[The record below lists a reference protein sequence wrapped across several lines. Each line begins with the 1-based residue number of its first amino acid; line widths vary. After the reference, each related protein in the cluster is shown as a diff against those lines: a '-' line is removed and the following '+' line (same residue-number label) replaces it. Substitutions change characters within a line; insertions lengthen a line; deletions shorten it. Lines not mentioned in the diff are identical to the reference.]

1 MALPIGVALTAGQGP
16 VGTAFAVAPS
26 FLVTAAHVVRDSETV
41 YLFVPHYGE
50 VTGRVCGR
58 DTEFDVALLTVAH
71 PIHADMIASVEEAG
85 LQHVTL
91 PFTASGW
98 PRSRHFRTDPV
109 TISGRVVDVAATIF
123 DGRPAIQL
131 YCHEVG
137 AGLDPH
143 GLSGAPISVIRANG
157 SMDTIGVVSWSP
169 TSARMTID
177 GGTIFASPL
186 ALALQRMSEGLP
198 SSQRAEVMAWRHR
211 GIVARVLPV
220 DLDVRQPAEISSRP
234 PTDEFRLPWTEAAAG
249 GKPCADALHVDV
261 YASRVLVVG
270 AAGMGKSTLLA
281 RLAVASSTSS
291 PHVVDL
297 ARVWP
302 GSGADR
308 DFRQALTRVVPASG
322 VGSTAPALILDS
334 LDRISGD
341 SDLLSRALLPWPRWT
356 IAARKLADVPIDLR
370 RAADHVVRLTPLD
383 EESSV
388 EALRRWLGPQATD
401 RIRQHLPGGAGSKSN
416 AIYSI
421 PMYLRLIAQAGLP
434 DSQVTTSA
442 LMEHFVDSLLG
453 PIGVNANTRCP
464 TGVHGVIGAL
474 EGLAFRL
481 TSTGLSYLPS
491 ESDTPDAT
499 PSNELSV
506 AAEAGLIENSSVLG
520 FVHDL
525 WREYFAAGQLGR
537 AVAQRRDC
545 QEFFRR
551 PWWEPTPWLTVIE
564 GVGRNDP
571 YTVGRWLHKCRPLE
585 ALLLHNDLRR
595 DPAIRAHAQATAA
608 DARRLGDPLALVRAV
623 DLLDLVEAVPRSGV
637 SCTDDGIPDHQWTN
651 DLADLSISRFPTTNA
666 QWGAY
671 ASAIGVS
678 RDAGRAQPT
687 VPVVNVS
694 WHEVIAYC
702 EWLSEQLDEDIRLPT
717 VNEWVL
723 FASSPDES
731 SPYPFGAWRPN
742 IANTR
747 AARLNGPSA
756 VGAFPGSDAPSGA
769 SDMVG
774 NVWEW
779 CADPGQER
787 PVAPA
792 KGGSWASYTHHAAI
806 GSTLHLPRSGSYDD
820 VGFRVLRARGA

>member
-1 MALPIGVALTAGQGP
+1 MAAPIGVALTAGQSP
-16 VGTAFAVAPS
+16 AGTAFAVAPS
-26 FLVTAAHVVRDSETV
+26 FLVTAAHVVRGSDTV
-41 YLFVPHYGE
+41 YLFVPRHGE
-50 VTGRVCGR
+50 VIGRVCGR
-58 DTEFDVALLTVAH
+58 DTEFDVALLTVEQ
-71 PIHADMIASVEEAG
+71 PIHADMIASVAEAG

-98 PRSRHFRTDPV
+98 PRSRHFRNDPV
-109 TISGRVVDVAATIF
+109 TISGRVVDVVATIF

-131 YCHEVG
+131 YCHEVS

-143 GLSGAPISVIRANG
+143 GLSGAPISVVRPNG
-157 SMDTIGVVSWSP
+157 STDTIGVVSWSP

-177 GGTIFASPL
+177 GGIIFASPL

-198 SSQRAEVMAWRHR
+198 SPQRAEVMAWRHR

-220 DLDVRQPAEISSRP
+220 DLDVKQPAEISSRP
-234 PTDEFRLPWTEAAAG
+234 PTDEFRLPWTEAAV
-249 GKPCADALHVDV
+249 GKPCADALDVDA
-261 YASRVLVVG
+261 YGGRVLVVG

-281 RLAVASSTSS
+281 RLAVASCIST

-302 GSGADR
+302 SSGADR
-308 DFRQALTRVVPASG
+308 DFRQVLTRAMPASS
-322 VGSTAPALILDS
+322 VGSTASALILDS
-334 LDRISGD
+334 LDRMSGAI
-341 SDLLSRALLPWPRWT
+341 DLLSQVLLPWPRWT

-383 EESSV
+383 EESSL
-388 EALRRWLGPQATD
+388 EALRRWLGPRATD
-401 RIRQHLPGGAGSKSN
+401 RIRQHLTGRAGSKSN

-442 LMEHFVDSLLG
+442 LMEHFVGSLLG
-453 PIGVNANTRCP
+453 PIGVNANIRCP
-464 TGVHGVIGAL
+464 TGIHGVIGAL
-474 EGLAFRL
+474 EGLAFQL
-481 TSTGLSYLPS
+481 TSTGQSYLPS
-491 ESDTPDAT
+491 GTDPPDSA

-506 AAEAGLIENSSVLG
+506 AAEAGLIENSSMLG

-525 WREYFAAGQLGR
+525 WREYFAAGQLRR
-537 AVAQRRDC
+537 AVAQRRGC

-564 GVGRNDP
+564 DVGRNDP

-585 ALLLHNDLRR
+585 ALVLHNDLRR
-595 DPAIRAHAQATAA
+595 DPGIRAHAQAAAA
-608 DARRLGDPLALVRAV
+608 DAGRLGDPLALIRAV
-623 DLLDLVEAVPRSGV
+623 DLLDLVEAMPRSGV
-637 SCTDDGIPDHQWTN
+637 ACTDDGIPDHQWTS
-651 DLADLSISRFPTTNA
+651 DLGGLSISRFPTTRA

-671 ASAIGVS
+671 VSAIGVS
-678 RDAGRAQPT
+678 RDAGSAQPA

-694 WHEVIAYC
+694 WHEAMVYC
-702 EWLSEQLDEDIRLPT
+702 EWLSEQLEEEIRLPT
-717 VNEWVL
+717 VSEWVL
-723 FASSPDES
+723 FASSPDKS
-731 SPYPFGAWRPN
+731 SPYPFGDWRPN

-779 CADPGQER
+779 CADPGEER

-806 GSTLHLPRSGSYDD
+806 GSTLHLPRGGRYDD